1 MARYLIKC
9 VCRECKK
16 ELIRTPE
23 LNGDTIIDEWSNIV
37 ISSKFAPKCLNG
49 CENENRKDEVNT
61 HTESEVYELGNF
73 IRDEVNTHTELEI
86 YELGNF
92 IGGEPGNIN
101 GREARKIELNEVVGT
116 YRGIKTPLETNET
129 ENSTKQE

>member
-73 IRDEVNTHTELEI
+73 I
-86 YELGNF
+86 
-92 IGGEPGNIN
+92 GGEPGNIN
-101 GREARKIELNEVVGT
+101 GREARKIEFNEVVGT